1 MKNFNYSLS
10 NDDCSAIVCAFDALP
25 ELLTELEVTE
35 ASAISN
41 IATSTFQKLLKHLSL
56 NQQDIILIATLVDFS
71 YDALCGK
78 VSINPDTFDALK
90 GHMFTINKL
99 HTIFSPLLN

>member
-10 NDDCSAIVCAFDALP
+10 NDDCSAIICAFGALP
-25 ELLTELEVTE
+25 DFLTELEVTE
-35 ASAISN
+35 ATAISN
-41 IATSTFQKLLKHLSL
+41 IAASTFQKLLNQLSL

-71 YDALCGK
+71 YNALRGK

-90 GHMFTINKL
+90 EHMFTINKL
-99 HTIFSPLLN
+99 HSIFLPLLN